1 MAEDDPF
8 DLPKGWPLKGTM
20 GASNIE
26 RAFRELGVT
35 NEQLRGMSGGEL
47 EKLRATAMEMAR
59 GYAAEKGSPY
69 TRIHGGRER

>member
-8 DLPKGWPLKGTM
+8 DLPKGWPLRGTM
-20 GASNIE
+20 GYSNIE

-47 EKLRATAMEMAR
+47 EKLRATAMDMAR
-59 GYAAEKGSPY
+59 GYAVEKGSPY
-69 TRIHGGRER
+69 TRIGGRER